1 MNFSDRIVR
10 DPQICNGEPIIKDTR
25 VLLRSI
31 LGSLAEGQ
39 DYQEILRD
47 FPTLS
52 EDDLRAIVAFAA
64 SSAQDDLP
72 IAGAPAGP

>member
-10 DPQICNGEPIIKDTR
+10 YPQICNGQPIIKDTR
-25 VLLRSI
+25 VLLRTI
-31 LGSLAEGQ
+31 LACLAKGRGFE
-39 DYQEILRD
+39 EILRD